1 MAMRC
6 ARSLVLVVWV
16 GALCAGAV
24 VRAGQ
29 AGKPGPA
36 PAGPVVVIETAK
48 GVIEFET
55 FPEDAPR
62 TVEHILEL
70 VRKNFY
76 RGLRFHRVE
85 RNFVVQ
91 TGDPRTRDVTK
102 MDQWGKGPGGGSGKP
117 VGVAEFSKKRTHRRG
132 AVGLAHA
139 GDPKGG
145 DSQFYIMLSN
155 RPGLDGKYT
164 VFGQVIRGMEVV
176 DTLEVGDVIKRMY
189 VKEDVAKK

>member
-1 MAMRC
+1 MTRRLLSLLMA
-6 ARSLVLVVWV
+6 AAFGLFLGTV
-16 GALCAGAV
+16 A
-24 VRAGQ
+24 RAGQ
-29 AGKPGPA
+29 AAKPGAA
-36 PAGPVVVIETAK
+36 PSGPVVVVETAK
-48 GVIEFET
+48 GIIEFET
-55 FPEDAPR
+55 FPDDAPK
-62 TVEHILEL
+62 TVEHILQL

-85 RNFVVQ
+85 KNFVVQ
-91 TGDPRTRDVTK
+91 VGDPRTRDVTK

-139 GDPKGG
+139 GDPKEG

-155 RPGLDGKYT
+155 RPGLDGKYV

-176 DTLEVGDVIKRMY
+176 DKIEVGDVIKRMY
-189 VKEDVAKK
+189 VKGEEAK